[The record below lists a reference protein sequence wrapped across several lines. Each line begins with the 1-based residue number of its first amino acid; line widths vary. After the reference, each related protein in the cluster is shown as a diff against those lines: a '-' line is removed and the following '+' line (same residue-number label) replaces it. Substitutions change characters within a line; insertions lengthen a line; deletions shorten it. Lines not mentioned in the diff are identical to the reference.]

1 MPYGTITVNWPAML
15 KVMTPAQL
23 HVHMLELLR
32 AGFPPTN
39 TVGLPGAHGAA
50 VTGTQGMGVSTPNAA
65 AVAEATV
72 GLAMLMQ
79 TPKVGILTMGLL
91 SMMLAAGMLQPMVS
105 AVGNTI
111 KAPGAAPKEQLI
123 NAPLTTN

>member
-1 MPYGTITVNWPAML
+1 ML

-23 HVHMLELLR
+23 HMHVLELLR
-32 AGFPPTN
+32 AGFPPTM

-50 VTGTQGMGVSTPNAA
+50 VTGMHGMGVRTPNAA
-65 AVAEATV
+65 AVAAATV
-72 GLAMLMQ
+72 GLAMLIQ

-91 SMMLAAGMLQPMVS
+91 SMIVAAGILHPIVF

-111 KAPGAAPKEQLI
+111 KEAGAAPKEQLI
-123 NAPLTTN
+123 IAPMTTD